1 VLCLDDPHRQIAVVK
16 LFRGGIGQMTHMDWL
31 HPVYLSRRTFLLAGI
46 ATVAWSQT
54 KTPACTLTA
63 EQEEGPYYIDDR
75 LVRREITEGK
85 AGIPLKLRIAL
96 VDARSCMPLPRAAID
111 IWHCDALG
119 IYSGF
124 TAMNPR
130 GPSNGPGGPPPLPG
144 PGMPAGALA
153 DGGPPPMAPPRQ
165 HGQVDA
171 TRYLRGVQFTDQQG
185 HAEFATLYPGWYSGR
200 AVHIH
205 LKVHIASSVD
215 GERDR
220 GGHVCH
226 TGQLFFPEELTADI
240 AKLNPYA
247 TRLHVR
253 RTLQS
258 EDGIFTEQ
266 HGSEAMLDLT
276 RLDKRTNQGG
286 FLATVTLA
294 VEPDATPS
302 PVSPFGPGGPPFP
315 RQLPTQRSGV

>member
-1 VLCLDDPHRQIAVVK
+1 MRLQANSQRN
-16 LFRGGIGQMTHMDWL
+16 IGQTPHMERL
-31 HPVYLSRRTFLLAGI
+31 HPVYLSRRAFLLAGM

-54 KTPACTLTA
+54 KAPACALTA
-63 EQEEGPYYIDDR
+63 EQEQGPYYSDDR
-75 LVRREITEGK
+75 LVRRDITEGK
-85 AGIPLKLRIAL
+85 AGVPLKLRIAL
-96 VDARSCMPLPRAAID
+96 VNARSCMPLPRAAID

-124 TAMNPR
+124 TAMNPH
-130 GPSNGPGGPPPLPG
+130 GPPGGSGGRLPLPR
-144 PGMPAGALA
+144 PGVPAGALG
-153 DGGPPPMAPPRQ
+153 DGGPPPMPPPREQ
-165 HGQVDA
+165 HHVDA
-171 TRYLRGVQFTDQQG
+171 SRYLRGVQLTDGQG
-185 HAEFATLYPGWYSGR
+185 RAEFATLYPGWYFGR

-205 LKVHIASSVD
+205 LKVHVASSID
-215 GERDR
+215 SGKDH

-258 EDGIFTEQ
+258 EDGVFTEQ
-266 HGSEAMLDLT
+266 QGSKSMLELT

-294 VEPDATPS
+294 VEPDANPS
-302 PVSPFGPGGPPFP
+302 PLSPFGPGGPPSP
-315 RQLPTQRSGV
+315 RQL